1 MTSGQGKVQLL
12 STIGLVM
19 CLFLAG
25 TPANVSFAQETF
37 AGVPARNRHITK
49 PIVDSSCTFPCPDVI
64 ACSAFPGSPSP
75 ARGLACTTILQLH
88 QGTILEAAKAV
99 ACPFCTPAYLC
110 RGPNRSSPGQKLPQ
124 SGRLLYCMLTPVVS
138 MDRRNTQLEATL
150 R

>member
-99 ACPFCTPAYLC
+99 ACPFCTPAYPVS
-110 RGPNRSSPGQKLPQ
+110 RTKSQFPRS
-124 SGRLLYCMLTPVVS
+124 
-138 MDRRNTQLEATL
+138 EATAKWPPSIL
-150 R
+150 HAKAYYRRRYTR